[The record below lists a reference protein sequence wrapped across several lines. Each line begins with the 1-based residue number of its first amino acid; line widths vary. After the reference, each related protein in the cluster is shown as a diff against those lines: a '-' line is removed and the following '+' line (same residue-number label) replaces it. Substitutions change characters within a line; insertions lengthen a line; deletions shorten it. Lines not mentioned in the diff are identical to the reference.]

1 MRIQKG
7 YQYYCSHSLL
17 LMCNADS
24 ESGESTGQVGDGAG
38 LGNVDRAGGDGL
50 LSSQD
55 SNLSSDEEQYS
66 HSASGDSKTFT
77 SFCKELH
84 QGSLEAS

>member
-1 MRIQKG
+1 
-7 YQYYCSHSLL
+7 
-17 LMCNADS
+17 MCYADS
-24 ESGESTGQVGDGAG
+24 VESGESTGQVGDGAG

-55 SNLSSDEEQYS
+55 SNSSSDEEQYS

-84 QGSLEAS
+84 QGSLETS